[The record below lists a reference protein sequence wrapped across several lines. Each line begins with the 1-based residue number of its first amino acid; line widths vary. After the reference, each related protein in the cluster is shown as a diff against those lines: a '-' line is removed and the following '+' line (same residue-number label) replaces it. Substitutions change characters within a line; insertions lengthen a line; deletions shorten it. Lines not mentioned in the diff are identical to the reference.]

1 MGEMVNPLALGA
13 RDRWFESSHLDKYK
27 KSNNMLKVIIKYPN
41 GDQRVRQ
48 IPDEILGVSE
58 RGDVV
63 RSAYIDKVDSFDNV
77 VIHSEDDEFYD
88 PYVGE
93 SIRDEDLK
101 KNYSPYDGL
110 IEITLF
116 NNK

>member
-1 MGEMVNPLALGA
+1 
-13 RDRWFESSHLDKYK
+13 
-27 KSNNMLKVIIKYPN
+27 MLKVIIKYPN
-41 GDQRVRQ
+41 GDQRARQ

-63 RSAYIDKVDSFDNV
+63 RSAYIDKADSFDNV

-101 KNYSPYDGL
+101 KNYNPYDGL